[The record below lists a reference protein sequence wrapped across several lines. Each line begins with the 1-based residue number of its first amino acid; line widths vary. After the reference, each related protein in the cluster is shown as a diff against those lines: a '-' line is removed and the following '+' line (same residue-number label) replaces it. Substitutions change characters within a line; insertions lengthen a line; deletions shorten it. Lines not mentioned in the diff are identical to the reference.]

1 MKDKP
6 FALNY
11 EEAKQLIYN
20 SVNRAHSEFGVP
32 FYMLNTII
40 MAIQNQVDTAS
51 KGELA
56 SIRSYYEAG
65 DEQNK
70 EQEKEEKAEK

>member
-11 EEAKQLIYN
+11 EEAKQIIYN

-40 MAIQNQVDTAS
+40 TAIQNQVDTAS
-51 KGELA
+51 RDELA
-56 SIRSYYEAG
+56 SIRSYYEAE
-65 DEQNK
+65 DEQNEEK
-70 EQEKEEKAEK
+70 ENEEKAEK